1 MNNNYLALLI
11 LFCTSAFSELRTPL
25 DKGQYSTLQTF
36 FSQQFSQRFD
46 LYFEA
51 FNGKEYLLEKKKIKF
66 RLKNSRKK
74 TIVQI
79 TQEIGTATRNC
90 GPHKVS
96 WKKRVK
102 FESKNQNLIRILLF
116 KGFEIF
122 KHLHSKD
129 IVPLNVALDFDL
141 QIRSLDF
148 EGKELLFKSLE
159 KSGPYIFVPSHTNKK
174 YRRKK
179 SISLGKG
186 KKMKFTL
193 GKTLERTQKG
203 LFLETYELEAEDSK
217 MNKKNINLYLKPFCR
232 YLKKIK
238 PSSEE
243 DFEGIREKTLNL
255 KLYLDKMPTFIFKKN
270 EK

>member
-1 MNNNYLALLI
+1 MKKNYLALLI
-11 LFCTSAFSELRTPL
+11 LFCTSAFSELRSPL
-25 DKGQYSTLQTF
+25 NKKQYDGLQKL

-51 FNGKEYLLEKKKIKF
+51 FNGKDYLLEKKKIKF
-66 RLKNSRKK
+66 RLKNSNKK
-74 TIVQI
+74 TTVQI
-79 TQEIGTATRNC
+79 TQEVGTAALNC
-90 GPHKVS
+90 GPHKVT
-96 WKKRVK
+96 WKKRIK

-129 IVPLNVALDFDL
+129 IVPLNIALDFDF

-148 EGKELLFKSLE
+148 KGKDFLIKSLE

-179 SISLGKG
+179 NIYLEKG
-186 KKMKFTL
+186 KKLKLTI

-203 LFLETYELEAEDSK
+203 NFLTSYELEGEHSK
-217 MNKKNINLYLKPFCR
+217 MNKKNIKLYLKPFCQ
-232 YLKKIK
+232 YLNKTK
-238 PSSEE
+238 PSSED
-243 DFEGIREKTLNL
+243 DFEEIREKAFNL
-255 KLYLDKMPTFIFKKN
+255 GLYVKKMPSFIFKK
-270 EK
+270 K